1 MNKYFKVIEVG
12 IQNSFVYRYNFF
24 IQMVFQFVPLLT
36 TILLWSAA
44 YAGKAANETIADYTL
59 NKMIGYYLLSMIA
72 GNIVGNWWQD
82 FQISE
87 EIRNGQ
93 LNKYLIR
100 PVSYLGYR
108 LCLVLSNKIVYIS
121 VIAIPLTVGLF
132 FFRYYFP
139 APASMYIVFLFM
151 FSLLLTL
158 IMNFLLSFC
167 IGLISFWML
176 EVSTLFFIFYGV
188 QNLLS
193 GGLFPLDLLPKP
205 LYAITKFLPFYY
217 QAFFPVSMYM
227 GKFSMPEIVQAI
239 LILLVWVIL
248 IYLFAKLLWYRG
260 LKRYS
265 ASGG

>member
-1 MNKYFKVIEVG
+1 MQKYFKVIEVG

-24 IQMVFQFVPLLT
+24 IQTVFQFVPLIT

-44 YAGKAANETIADYTL
+44 YAGKSAHETIADYTL
-59 NKMIGYYLLSMIA
+59 NSMIGYYLLSMIA

-108 LCLVLSNKIVYIS
+108 LCLVLSNKLVYIS
-121 VIAIPLTVGLF
+121 VIAIPLTIGLF
-132 FFRYYFP
+132 FFRYYLP
-139 APASMYIVFLFM
+139 APASLLILFLFII
-151 FSLLLTL
+151 SLLLTL

-205 LYAITKFLPFYY
+205 IYAVTKFLPFYY

-227 GKFSMPEIVQAI
+227 GKFSISEIMQAMIVQI
-239 LILLVWVIL
+239 LWVTI
-248 IYLFAKLLWYRG
+248 IYLLAKSLWYRG

>member
-1 MNKYFKVIEVG
+1 MKKYFKVIEVG

-24 IQMVFQFVPLLT
+24 IQTVFQFVPLIT

-44 YAGKAANETIADYTL
+44 YAGKAANTTIANYTL
-59 NKMIGYYLLSMIA
+59 TNIIGYYILSMIA

-93 LNKYLIR
+93 LNKYLLR

-108 LCLVLSNKIVYIS
+108 LSLVLSNKIVYIS

-139 APASMYIVFLFM
+139 APASLLILILFI

-205 LYAITKFLPFYY
+205 IYAITKFLPFYY

-227 GKFSMPEIVQAI
+227 GKFTILEISQAI
-239 LILLVWVIL
+239 LIQIVWVII
-248 IYLFAKLLWYRG
+248 IYLLAKLLWHRG

>member
-1 MNKYFKVIEVG
+1 MNKYLKVIEVG
-12 IQNSFVYRYNFF
+12 IQNNFVYRYNFF
-24 IQMVFQFVPLLT
+24 IQTVFQFVPLIT
-36 TILLWSAA
+36 TVLLWSAA
-44 YAGKAANETIADYTL
+44 YEGKAATATIADYTL
-59 NKMIGYYLLSMIA
+59 TKMIGYYILVMIA
-72 GNIVGNWWQD
+72 SNVVGNWWQD

-93 LNKYLIR
+93 LNKYLLK

-108 LCLVLSNKIVYIS
+108 LSLVLSNKIVYIS
-121 VIAIPLTVGLF
+121 VVAIPLTIGLF
-132 FFRYYFP
+132 LFRYYFP
-139 APASMYIVFLFM
+139 APANPLILILFI

-158 IMNFLLSFC
+158 VMNFLLSFC

-188 QNLLS
+188 QYFLS

-205 LYAITKFLPFYY
+205 LYAITKLLPFYY

-227 GKFSMPEIVQAI
+227 GKFNTTEIIHAI
-239 LILLVWVIL
+239 IIQIIWVIV
-248 IYLFAKLLWYRG
+248 IYLIAKLLWYRG
-260 LKRYS
+260 LKRYA